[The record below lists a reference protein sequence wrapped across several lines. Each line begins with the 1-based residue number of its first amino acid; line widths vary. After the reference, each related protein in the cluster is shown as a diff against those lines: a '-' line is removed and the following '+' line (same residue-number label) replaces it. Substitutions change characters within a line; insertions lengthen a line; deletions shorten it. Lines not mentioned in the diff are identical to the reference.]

1 MQQFPLSLD
10 ANFSTG
16 PDRMRQWLN
25 IGYSVAAF
33 LQDMLQDHNLEIQ
46 SAHGLATLYEVL
58 N

>member
-1 MQQFPLSLD
+1 
-10 ANFSTG
+10 
-16 PDRMRQWLN
+16 MRQWLN